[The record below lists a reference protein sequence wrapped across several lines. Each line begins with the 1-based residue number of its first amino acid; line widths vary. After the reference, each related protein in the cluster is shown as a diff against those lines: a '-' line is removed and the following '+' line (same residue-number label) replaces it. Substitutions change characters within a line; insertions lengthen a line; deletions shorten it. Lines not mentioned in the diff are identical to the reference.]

1 MVQKGHVAIVTGASR
16 GLGKAL
22 ARELLVRG
30 LLVIVDGRDEVE
42 LSARAELGESG
53 KALAIAGDVNDP
65 NHVHA
70 LVAAARRAGRLDL
83 VVNNA
88 SSLGE
93 GAAAGDR
100 DTRTRDLPRALR
112 RQRLRAD

>member
-1 MVQKGHVAIVTGASR
+1 MEWFQKGHVAIVTGGSR

-42 LSARAELGESG
+42 LERARRELCESG
-53 KALAIAGDVNDP
+53 NVLAIAGDVNDP

-88 SSLGE
+88 SSLGKVP
-93 GAAAGDR
+93 
-100 DTRTRDLPRALR
+100 LPAIATL
-112 RQRLRAD
+112 